1 MRGSEGLERE
11 EPEPCVG
18 TAEAARRRVRAYFQ
32 SLRDQLCVQEV
43 AALTVVDTHVRERL
57 CSIRQQEEDIA
68 TLLSQ
73 VRALGLTIGSLKAV
87 LRIRDPVPFTPQ
99 TQDPGWVISQAT
111 DRMNNLDHISERLE
125 TIFLG

>member
-1 MRGSEGLERE
+1 MRGSECVER
-11 EPEPCVG
+11 PEDDRELG

-73 VRALGLTIGSLKAV
+73 VMVAYMPARTPARAQSG
-87 LRIRDPVPFTPQ
+87 
-99 TQDPGWVISQAT
+99 
-111 DRMNNLDHISERLE
+111 HILA
-125 TIFLG
+125 

>member
-73 VRALGLTIGSLKAV
+73 VRLALQSDPLKQCCESGIRCLFDPGS
-87 LRIRDPVPFTPQ
+87 RIRD
-99 TQDPGWVISQAT
+99 G
-111 DRMNNLDHISERLE
+111 
-125 TIFLG
+125 